1 MATQTSGGSVGS
13 EVVDELKTRI
23 RSGVYAPGD
32 KLPSERTLS
41 DELSVS
47 RPTIREAIRALS
59 EMNIV
64 AQKHG
69 SGVYVRSLDV
79 FELLE
84 PVRFALEL
92 SEPTLASL
100 FRIRLALEP
109 LAARLAAER
118 ATEREIE
125 HLMEIANAAGAPRVS
140 VSRFL
145 GLDTALHESLVL
157 AAHDDLLRTMTSSLA
172 FLSHESR
179 ERTVR
184 RPGVRAASIRDHSL
198 IADAVRRR
206 DARAAGAAME
216 GHLRNL
222 WAASG
227 AAERE
232 R

>member
-1 MATQTSGGSVGS
+1 
-13 EVVDELKTRI
+13 
-23 RSGVYAPGD
+23 
-32 KLPSERTLS
+32 
-41 DELSVS
+41 
-47 RPTIREAIRALS
+47 
-59 EMNIV
+59 MNIV

-109 LAARLAAER
+109 LAARLAAEK
-118 ATEREIE
+118 ATEREIL
-125 HLMEIANAAGAPRVS
+125 HLVQIANATGAPRVS

-145 GLDTALHESLVL
+145 DLDTALHESLVL

-184 RPGVRAASIRDHSL
+184 RPGVRAATIRDHSL

-227 AAERE
+227 AAGRE